1 MLLGADDDPD
11 SGLDDAINQIYTIEK
26 DLAEVRYMFVIPSH
40 ISVAYI
46 DIHAFY

>member
-11 SGLDDAINQIYTIEK
+11 SGLDDAINQIYAIEK
-26 DLAEVRYMFVIPSH
+26 DLAEVLIFVIPYH